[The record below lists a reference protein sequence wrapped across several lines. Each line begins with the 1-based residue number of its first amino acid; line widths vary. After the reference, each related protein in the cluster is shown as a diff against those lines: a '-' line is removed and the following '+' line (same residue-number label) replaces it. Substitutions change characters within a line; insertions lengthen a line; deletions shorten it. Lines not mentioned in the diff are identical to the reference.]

1 MNKLLKIQAKAL
13 AITII
18 LLISIPGMLLAQ
30 KIAIIDAG
38 SSGSRLYVYEIAN
51 KGKKIDVLYP
61 TVGQETKSKGRA
73 LSSVPNHSDSVKVF
87 LTTMT
92 SKYNQGSTTENIPL
106 YILATAG
113 MRMESKG
120 KADSI
125 YARIYQIA
133 NKEILNGFHL
143 EKAMTI
149 SGRYEGFYA
158 WIAANYKNGKLEV
171 NNSSSEKPMNCINNS
186 YGILEIGGASMQIA
200 FAANKPDANYISRKG
215 VGYIYSKSYLGGGV
229 DQIFEKNRVKIAPDF
244 NIELKDISHLPIN
257 ASHFIGLGKPI
268 EIVLDGAKS
277 KDISIKDYPK
287 SLTIK
292 QEDDSMKN
300 YHPWINAQYISYVV
314 DFFKLDGKLNKP
326 TIKSDWTEG
335 AALDIIINKEEP
347 EAFNYKERN

>member
-13 AITII
+13 AITLI
-18 LLISIPGMLLAQ
+18 LLISIPGILLAQ

-38 SSGSRLYVYEIAN
+38 SSGSRLYVYEIIDN
-51 KGKKIDVLYP
+51 GKKIDVLYP
-61 TVGQETKSKGRA
+61 TVGQEANSKGRA
-73 LSSVPNHSDSVKVF
+73 LSSVPNHNDSVKIF

-92 SKYNQGSTTENIPL
+92 SKYNQSSTTGKIPL

-113 MRMESKG
+113 MRMVSKG

-133 NKEILNGFHL
+133 NKEKLNGFHL

-149 SGRYEGFYA
+149 SGRYEGLYA
-158 WIAANYKNGKLEV
+158 WIAANYKNGKLGF
-171 NNSSSEKPMNCINNS
+171 NTSSTEKPLTYAGTP

-200 FAANKPDANYISRKG
+200 FAMNRTDANNISRKG
-215 VGYIYSKSYLGGGV
+215 FSNIYSISYLGGGV
-229 DQIFEKNRVKIAPDF
+229 DQIFQKHKDEKTPKFDIGLKKISDLT
-244 NIELKDISHLPIN
+244 IDT
-257 ASHFIGLGKPI
+257 SHFIGLGKPI

-277 KDISIKDYPK
+277 KGISIKDYPK

-292 QEDDSMKN
+292 QENDSQKN
-300 YHPWINAQYISYVV
+300 FHPWINAHYISYVV

-326 TIKSDWTEG
+326 KVKSDWTEG
-335 AALDIIINKEEP
+335 AVLDIILNKEEP
-347 EAFNYKERN
+347 EAFDYNKRN

>member
-1 MNKLLKIQAKAL
+1 MSKLLKIQAKAF
-13 AITII
+13 AITFM
-18 LLISIPGMLLAQ
+18 LLICIPGILLAQ

-92 SKYNQGSTTENIPL
+92 SNYNQSPTTEKIPL

-113 MRMESKG
+113 MRMVSKG

-133 NKEILNGFHL
+133 KNEKLNGFHL

-149 SGRYEGFYA
+149 SGRYEGLYA
-158 WIAANYKNGKLEV
+158 WIATNFKNGKLEV
-171 NNSSSEKPMNCINNS
+171 NNSSSEKPMNCIS
-186 YGILEIGGASMQIA
+186 DPYGILEIGGASMQIA

-244 NIELKDISHLPIN
+244 NIELKNISDLPIS
-257 ASHFIGLGKPI
+257 ASDFIGLGKPI
-268 EIVLDGAKS
+268 EIVLDSVKS
-277 KDISIKDYPK
+277 KGISIKDYPK

-292 QEDDSMKN
+292 QENDSQKN
-300 YHPWINAQYISYVV
+300 FHPWINAHYISYVV

-326 TIKSDWTEG
+326 KIKSDWTEG
-335 AALDIIINKEEP
+335 AVLDIILNKEEP
-347 EAFNYKERN
+347 EAFDYNKRN

>member
-1 MNKLLKIQAKAL
+1 MNKLLKIQTRIL

-38 SSGSRLYVYEIAN
+38 SSGSRLYVYEIIDN
-51 KGKKIDVLYP
+51 GKKIDVLYP
-61 TVGQETKSKGRA
+61 TVGQEANSKGRA
-73 LSSVPNHSDSVKVF
+73 LSSVPNHNDSVKIF

-92 SKYNQGSTTENIPL
+92 SKYNQSFTTGKIPL

-113 MRMESKG
+113 MRMVSKG

-133 NKEILNGFHL
+133 NKEKLNGFHL

-149 SGRYEGFYA
+149 SGRYEGLYA
-158 WIAANYKNGKLEV
+158 WIAANYKNGKLGF
-171 NNSSSEKPMNCINNS
+171 NTSSTEKPLTYAGTP

-200 FAANKPDANYISRKG
+200 FAMNRTDANNISRKG
-215 VGYIYSKSYLGGGV
+215 FSNIYSISYLGGGV
-229 DQIFEKNRVKIAPDF
+229 DQIFQKHKDEKTPKFDIGLKKISDLT
-244 NIELKDISHLPIN
+244 IDT
-257 ASHFIGLGKPI
+257 SHFIGLGKPI

-277 KDISIKDYPK
+277 KGISIKDYPK

-292 QEDDSMKN
+292 QENDSQKN
-300 YHPWINAQYISYVV
+300 FHPWINAHYISYVV

-326 TIKSDWTEG
+326 KVKSDWTEG
-335 AALDIIINKEEP
+335 AVLDIILNKEEP
-347 EAFNYKERN
+347 EAFDYNKRN

>member
-1 MNKLLKIQAKAL
+1 
-13 AITII
+13 
-18 LLISIPGMLLAQ
+18 MLLAQ

-38 SSGSRLYVYEIAN
+38 SSGSRLYVYEIIDN
-51 KGKKIDVLYP
+51 GKKIDVLYP
-61 TVGQETKSKGRA
+61 TVGQEANSKGRA
-73 LSSVPNHSDSVKVF
+73 LSSISNHNDSVKIF

-92 SKYNQGSTTENIPL
+92 SKYNQSSTTGKIPL

-113 MRMESKG
+113 MRMVSKG

-133 NKEILNGFHL
+133 NKEKLNGFHL

-149 SGRYEGFYA
+149 SGRYEGLYA
-158 WIAANYKNGKLEV
+158 WIAANYKNGKLGF
-171 NNSSSEKPMNCINNS
+171 NTSSTEKPLTYAGTP

-200 FAANKPDANYISRKG
+200 FAMNRTDANNISRKG
-215 VGYIYSKSYLGGGV
+215 FSNIYSISYLGGGV
-229 DQIFEKNRVKIAPDF
+229 DQIFQKHKDEKTPKFDIGLKKISDLT
-244 NIELKDISHLPIN
+244 ID

-277 KDISIKDYPK
+277 KGISIKDYPK

-292 QEDDSMKN
+292 QENDSQKN
-300 YHPWINAQYISYVV
+300 FHPWINAHYISYVV

-326 TIKSDWTEG
+326 KVKSDWTEG
-335 AALDIIINKEEP
+335 AVLDIILNKEEP
-347 EAFNYKERN
+347 EAFDYNKRN